1 MLLPRSLISRRLR
14 FLLLSALAGVITV
27 WVLTDGQ
34 QQEQS
39 PRFDAELVELK
50 YPLVWTHIHSFDG
63 FGGGKQLWLWLCGV
77 RIWQHYITRIE
88 FKAPLMRV

>member
-1 MLLPRSLISRRLR
+1 MLLPHGLIRRRLR

-39 PRFDAELVELK
+39 PPFDAELVQLN
-50 YPLVWTHIHSFDG
+50 YPLVWNHIQSFDG
-63 FGGGKQLWLWLCGV
+63 FGGGKQLWLCGV
-77 RIWQHYITRIE
+77 RLWQHYITRIE
-88 FKAPLMRV
+88 FKALLMRV

>member
-1 MLLPRSLISRRLR
+1 MLLPHSLFRRRLR

-34 QQEQS
+34 QQDES

-50 YPLVWTHIHSFDG
+50 YPLVWNHIHTFDG
-63 FGGGKQLWLWLCGV
+63 FGGGKHLCLCGV

-88 FKAPLMRV
+88 FKVL

>member
-1 MLLPRSLISRRLR
+1 MLLPHSLIRRRLR

-34 QQEQS
+34 QQEES
-39 PRFDAELVELK
+39 PRFDAELVEHK
-50 YPLVWTHIHSFDG
+50 YPLVWSHIHTFDG
-63 FGGGKQLWLWLCGV
+63 FGGGKQLWLCGA

-88 FKAPLMRV
+88 FKAL